1 MMSFESSKKRRDG
14 EGKRLTLPH
23 LDIIQKGGEILGY
36 PNSNIDDALQA
47 DFVQDTV
54 NSLMELS
61 NQGIPQNTDEL
72 KRRISDYFS
81 FCADR
86 GMRPGIESLSLALST
101 SRQNF
106 WAWTQGKYKDAEW
119 QEICQQAKQV
129 IISFLEAASL
139 QGRLNPATSI
149 FLLKNWANYADTV
162 TFETG
167 ETQQKAVLTASSL
180 PHLSDTDE
188 T

>member
-1 MMSFESSKKRRDG
+1 MALEVMEW
-14 EGKRLTLPH
+14 GKVKSLTLPH
-23 LDIIQKGGEILGY
+23 LDIIKKVGENMGY
-36 PNSNIDDALQA
+36 PNSQVDDAVQA
-47 DFVQDTV
+47 DFVENTV
-54 NSLMELS
+54 SCLMELS
-61 NQGIPQNTDEL
+61 NQGIPKDTDEL
-72 KRRISDYFS
+72 KKRIAGYFS

-106 WAWTQGKYKDAEW
+106 WCWCQGKYKDSEW
-119 QEICQQAKQV
+119 QEVCQQARQI
-129 IISFLEAASL
+129 IISFLECASL

-162 TFETG
+162 TLETG
-167 ETQQKAVLTASSL
+167 ETQQKAALAASSL
-180 PHLSDTDE
+180 PRLSDAEE

>member
-1 MMSFESSKKRRDG
+1 M
-14 EGKRLTLPH
+14 
-23 LDIIQKGGEILGY
+23 GY
-36 PNSNIDDALQA
+36 PNSNSQLDDALQA
-47 DFVQDTV
+47 DFVENTV
-54 NSLMELS
+54 NSLMALS
-61 NQGIPQNTDEL
+61 NRGIPKDSVEL
-72 KRRISDYFS
+72 RQRISDYFS

-149 FLLKNWANYADTV
+149 FLLKNWANYSDNYTL
-162 TFETG
+162 ETG
-167 ETQQKAVLTASSL
+167 EAQTQKVLTAGAL
-180 PHLSDTDE
+180 PKLGTLDE
-188 T
+188 SED

>member
-1 MMSFESSKKRRDG
+1 MLNGKNKQKK
-14 EGKRLTLPH
+14 LTPFR
-23 LDIIQKGGEILGY
+23 LDIIQKGGEIVGY
-36 PNSNIDDALQA
+36 PNSNSQLDDALQA

-72 KRRISDYFS
+72 KQRIRDYFS

-149 FLLKNWANYADTV
+149 FLLKNWASYSDNYTL
-162 TFETG
+162 ETG
-167 ETQQKAVLTASSL
+167 EAQTQKVLAAGAL
-180 PHLSDTDE
+180 PKLGTQESED
-188 T
+188 